1 MMSMEGLRG
10 KQCKIRGW
18 MREGVARF
26 IGERRED
33 SPCPS
38 EEEDDGA
45 GYLLGFSGEGIGS
58 MFLFIVN

>member
-1 MMSMEGLRG
+1 MMMRIVCMMSMEGLRG
-10 KQCKIRGW
+10 KQCKKGVW

-33 SPCPS
+33 SPRPS

-45 GYLLGFSGEGIGS
+45 GYL
-58 MFLFIVN
+58 